1 MTKSFVQETN
11 FAHKDIHQEAECV
24 TPTVTLP
31 QSHRESLGWMDMEYG
46 PYVCHTTSDSHCAWP
61 FLKFSAK
68 EM

>member
-31 QSHRESLGWMDMEYG
+31 QSHREAWARWIWNMDPM
-46 PYVCHTTSDSHCAWP
+46 YVTRQVTVIAPGH
-61 FLKFSAK
+61 F
-68 EM
+68 